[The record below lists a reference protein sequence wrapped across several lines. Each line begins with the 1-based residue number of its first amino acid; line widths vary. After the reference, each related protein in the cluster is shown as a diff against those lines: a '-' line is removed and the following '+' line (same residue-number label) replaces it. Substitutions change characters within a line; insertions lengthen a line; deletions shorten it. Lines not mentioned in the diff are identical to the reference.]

1 MDTVIYWSGMKFT
14 LSKPPRMAP
23 PNLESWMMSS
33 NRNYYDLTIIP
44 EEGAYPYAEEISYS
58 VIIEKDINE
67 IDIDDI
73 LGVIYDKY
81 RKQTRLS
88 SNKVDQIKR
97 AGRSIEFLVPYC
109 RKRKIEKLL
118 E

>member
-44 EEGAYPYAEEISYS
+44 EEGAYPYAKEISYS

-81 RKQTRLS
+81 KKQTRRTYFRTES
-88 SNKVDQIKR
+88 KR

>member
-14 LSKPPRMAP
+14 LSKPTSTLIRW
-23 PNLESWMMSS
+23 EK
-33 NRNYYDLTIIP
+33 RGYYDLTIIP

>member
-1 MDTVIYWSGMKFT
+1 MDNVIYWSGMKFT
-14 LSKPPRMAP
+14 LF
-23 PNLESWMMSS
+23 
-33 NRNYYDLTIIP
+33 NRPSLRAGWYNRYYDLTIIP
-44 EEGAYPYAEEISYS
+44 EEGAYPYAKEISYS

-97 AGRSIEFLVPYC
+97 AGRSIEFLIPYC

>member
-14 LSKPPRMAP
+14 LSKPTSTLIRW
-23 PNLESWMMSS
+23 EK
-33 NRNYYDLTIIP
+33 RGYYDLTIIP

-81 RKQTRLS
+81 KKQTRRTYFRTES
-88 SNKVDQIKR
+88 KR
-97 AGRSIEFLVPYC
+97 AGRSIEFLIPYC

>member
-14 LSKPPRMAP
+14 LF
-23 PNLESWMMSS
+23 
-33 NRNYYDLTIIP
+33 NRPSLRAGWYNRYYDLTIIP
-44 EEGAYPYAEEISYS
+44 EEGAYPYAKEISYS

-81 RKQTRLS
+81 KKQTRRTYFRTES
-88 SNKVDQIKR
+88 KR
-97 AGRSIEFLVPYC
+97 AGRSIEFLIPYC